1 MEIGKTYKSVVCLC
15 TAAASVVGLH
25 AEETIVPISH
35 AVGRVSYTTDTV
47 LVPQTDAADAL
58 PDVGVEPIFWFDCS
72 ETSGWTIDAATR
84 EVTVIP
90 SKTGNGRTLA
100 TAFADAGNWT
110 GWSDGMRPPTG
121 PVLLE
126 SLPDLQGGAALDFGA
141 QGSGRGLVFSPVGGV
156 NDLQGIGTVVAVY
169 DSSASGGWILG
180 GGTCNEPWKSGW
192 NPDETIDPKG
202 YYYRRGSQV
211 TTAEDELWRKPI
223 LDVASNAKFSFA
235 APPSA
240 INGVIWQNGVPTT
253 PHFAGF
259 SGGWELVSFMPKD
272 SDGYGFALSATG
284 IGLGDTRPDGLAT
297 SGGMRIAE
305 MIFYG
310 RNLTDAEREKVE
322 AYLAKKWFGVH
333 HPGFGGHARVGD
345 IRLSSGSWPKGLNLT
360 AVVPADETLAVERLR
375 GGHGRAASAADGSA
389 STAADPKLTKRG
401 AGTLE
406 IGDGTENGL
415 DIELEAGTLA
425 FARRA
430 IPAALPPKPFLH
442 LDASALPADAYE
454 TKDGVRYVTE
464 WTPAEG
470 LAWDGNAVT
479 LSAAAVADVTARP
492 VYVPDALGPG
502 RGAIDFGKAGSGRHF
517 LYVKA
522 SDKSS
527 LAVKG
532 VTTVIAVV
540 NVEAGGGTITG
551 GLGFFDRGATPAT
564 WSAPVLSD
572 SAPHPAAHPT
582 ITPRMGKAYIDGI
595 ETPGADNYRYPGWHL
610 VAFQTAGSQLT
621 HFGGRD
627 AATAGGLKVAEAVLY
642 DRVLTERELKD
653 ACAVLNAKW
662 FGRAIPGYAG
672 PGGAAADES
681 RKVTLT
687 GDATLS
693 VEGVGAAHV
702 PALALDGRTLT
713 KTGAGTLEVD
723 AVTADA
729 GGTLA
734 LAEGTFAV
742 AADGIA
748 SDCQMA
754 SGAAFHLD
762 ATADET
768 LSGFTE
774 NGYRYVSCWH
784 DTGFRNAAWS
794 TRTSANLPWVTT
806 AEEDL
811 EGLTGEKLAAVDF
824 GSAEADQRWLNF
836 GRSLDS
842 VRAAFV
848 VWHPNTTRSSLL
860 GSSSASGEASNGDCI
875 SFQRSSD
882 GALFNGHFGTWSAR
896 NGTVFRDGEKITG
909 AASIASA
916 WQLIEVYPVSTAHA
930 SALGCDRGDETSFGN
945 KEERGSRYAE
955 VILYTRELTERER
968 VATRNYLRRKWFGAA
983 AAPLPDAAGEVRLP
997 TLAVASGTAVQAGR
1011 PLAVAKLVGEADFA
1025 KRGDARLTVTA
1036 CTAYTGTVSVAAGEL
1051 RLTGDAAVAP
1061 PPCADA
1067 LVLRLD
1073 ANVGV
1078 ETTTDDDG
1086 VETVTRWNDATG
1098 NGWAAVPGTYG
1109 VKGQPVLQGCARLGR
1124 SAVYLSAENQVYMSF
1139 VNSDGTNATVAGVRS
1154 AFWVMDTSEGGGW
1167 LLAGGKGT
1175 GTTQNLNFHRGGD
1188 GTATNVANALLLG
1201 YHSQTS
1207 LRNASWYVNGT
1218 AVAATA
1224 ERTLTGGWDLIEMNM
1239 ADANAEA
1246 TSAEG
1251 LASDGRSLHGGGN
1264 YERSGA
1270 QTIGE
1275 VLLYN
1280 RALTEDERLAVEA
1293 YLRAKW
1299 HVPTT
1304 PDASGISV
1312 ALAPGGRLDLGNRRR
1327 PLESLT
1333 GSGTVTNGCV
1343 SVAALCPTGTLTV
1356 AGDVCLMDGGTWT
1369 VRFDG
1374 AASSRLAVDG
1384 CLSVGSALTVAVE
1397 GLDNP
1402 MPLYGQDIPLADF
1415 GSVSGAT
1422 KANLRAVTVT
1432 GLPKGW
1438 PARVFV
1444 RGQTVYLRLGRR
1456 GACIIIR

>member
-72 ETSGWTIDAATR
+72 ETSGWSVDPATK
-84 EVTVIP
+84 EVTAIP

-100 TAFADAGNWT
+100 TSFAASGSWS
-110 GWSDGMRPPTG
+110 GWSDGARPPTG
-121 PVLLE
+121 PVLAE
-126 SLPDLQGGAALDFGA
+126 SLPALQGGAALDFGA

-169 DSSASGGWILG
+169 DSRAGGGWILG

-192 NPDETIDPKG
+192 KPDETIDPKG

-211 TTAEDELWRKPI
+211 TTAEGELWRNPI

-284 IGLGDTRPDGLAT
+284 IGLGDTRPGGLAT

-322 AYLAKKWFGVH
+322 AYLAKKWFGAH

-345 IRLSSGSWPKGLNLT
+345 IRLSSGSWPKGLDLT
-360 AVVPADETLAVERLR
+360 ANVPADETLAVERLR

-406 IGDGTENGL
+406 IGDSTENGL

-454 TKDGVRYVTE
+454 TNDGVRYVTE

-479 LSAAAVADVTARP
+479 LSAAAVTDVTARP

-551 GLGFFDRGATPAT
+551 GLDFFNRGATPAS

-595 ETPGADNYRYPGWHL
+595 ETPGSDNYRYPGWHL

-681 RKVTLT
+681 RKITLT

-693 VEGVGAAHV
+693 VEGAGAAHV
-702 PALALDGRTLT
+702 PALALGGRTLT
-713 KTGAGTLEVD
+713 KTGAGTLEID
-723 AVTADA
+723 AVTSES

-734 LAEGTFAV
+734 LQEGTFAV

-754 SGAAFHLD
+754 AGAAFHLD

-768 LSGFTE
+768 LSVLTE
-774 NGYRYVSCWH
+774 DGRRYVSCWH

-794 TRTSANLPWVTT
+794 TRPRANLPWVTT
-806 AEEDL
+806 AADDL
-811 EGLTGEKLAAVDF
+811 AGLTGEKLAAVDF
-824 GSAEADQRWLNF
+824 GSTEADQRWLNF

-848 VWHPNTTRSSLL
+848 VWHPNTPNSSLL
-860 GSSSASGEASNGDCI
+860 GSSSASGEAFNGDCI
-875 SFQRSSD
+875 SFLRNPNGQ
-882 GALFNGHFGTWSAR
+882 LFSGHFGTWSAR

-930 SALGCDRGDETSFGN
+930 SALGCDRGNETSFGN
-945 KEERGSRYAE
+945 NGERGSRYAE
-955 VILYTRELTERER
+955 IILYTRDLTARER

-983 AAPLPDAAGEVRLP
+983 AAPLPNAAGAVRLP
-997 TLAVASGTAVQAGR
+997 TLAVASGTAVQADR

-1025 KRGDARLTVTA
+1025 KRGDGRLTVA
-1036 CTAYTGTVSVAAGEL
+1036 DCTAYTGTVSVAAGEL

-1078 ETTTDDDG
+1078 ETATDADG
-1086 VETVTRWNDATG
+1086 VETVTRWNDASG
-1098 NGWAAVPGTYG
+1098 SGWAAVPGTYG
-1109 VKGQPVLQGCARLGR
+1109 VAGLPVFRGCARFGR
-1124 SAVYLSAENQVYMSF
+1124 SAVCLSSEKQVYMSF
-1139 VNSDGTNATVAGVRS
+1139 INPDGTNATVSGVRS
-1154 AFWVMDTSEGGGW
+1154 AFWVMDTSAGGGW

-1175 GTTQNLNFHRGGD
+1175 GATENLNFHRGGD
-1188 GTATNVANALLLG
+1188 GTATNVANALLSA

-1207 LRNASWYVNGT
+1207 LRSASWRVNG
-1218 AVAATA
+1218 APVSATA
-1224 ERTLTGGWDLIEMNM
+1224 AKTLTGGWDLVEMNM
-1239 ADANAEA
+1239 TDPNAEA

-1251 LASDGRSLHGGGN
+1251 LAADGRSLAGKGN

-1275 VLLYN
+1275 ILLYG
-1280 RALTEDERLAVEA
+1280 RALTEAERLEVEA

-1299 HVPTT
+1299 CAAAT
-1304 PDASGISV
+1304 PEASTVSV
-1312 ALAPGGRLDLGNRRR
+1312 ALAPGGGLDLGNRRR
-1327 PLESLT
+1327 PLASLT
-1333 GSGTVTNGCV
+1333 GSGTVANGCV
-1343 SVAALCPTGTLTV
+1343 SVPALDPTGTLAV
-1356 AGDVCLMDGGTWT
+1356 AGDVCLSDGGTWT
-1369 VRFDG
+1369 VRFD
-1374 AASSRLAVDG
+1374 AAVPGRLSVNGCLAVG
-1384 CLSVGSALTVAVE
+1384 AGLTLAVE
-1397 GLDNP
+1397 GLGPSVRLDGWDVP
-1402 MPLYGQDIPLADF
+1402 IADVE
-1415 GSVSGAT
+1415 SLSGA
-1422 KANLRAVTVT
+1422 ANLRTATVT
-1432 GLPKGW
+1432 GLPAGW
-1438 PARVFV
+1438 PARVFA
-1444 RGQTVYLRLGRR
+1444 RGKTVFLRLGRR
-1456 GACIIIR
+1456 GTCILIR